1 MKLRKADDI
10 LFEMMYGQNND
21 DMAEALEQ
29 EYWDE
34 IMFGEPQE
42 GFRDSREF

>member
-10 LFEMMYGQNND
+10 LYELMYGQNTE

-29 EYWDE
+29 EYWDA
-34 IMFGEPQE
+34 IMFDIDE
-42 GFRDSREF
+42 SII